1 MQPMF
6 EALLDLLGQP
16 ASQAVT
22 TDDSVLLI
30 YPPERELDFREELL
44 ERFAARLRAAKIRH
58 RMVDV
63 TGLVFEGLDDET
75 IAGLCAEEF
84 EEYRWM
90 LRSLSQRTEAA
101 FASQL
106 RDAAVDVAGGL
117 VVAYATA
124 ALYPLVRFG
133 EVLTELRGSPARIAL
148 AFPGADR
155 SGKLHFIG
163 QPDGGNYLAVRLF
176 WS

>member
-6 EALLDLLGQP
+6 EALLDLVAHPTREG
-16 ASQAVT
+16 VT

-44 ERFAARLRAAKIRH
+44 ERFVPRLDAAHVPH
-58 RMVDV
+58 RVVDV
-63 TGLVFEGLDDET
+63 TGLVFEGLDDEA
-75 IAGLCAEEF
+75 IDELCMQEF
-84 EEYRWM
+84 DDYRWM
-90 LRSLSQRTEAA
+90 LRGLSQHTEAA
-101 FASQL
+101 FARRL
-106 RDAAVDVAGGL
+106 RSSADEAAGGL

-133 EVLTELRGSPARIAL
+133 DILTELRGVPARIAL
-148 AFPGADR
+148 AFPGVDQ
-155 SGKLHFIG
+155 SGKLHFLG
-163 QPDGGNYLAVRLF
+163 QPNGGNYLAVRLF

>member
-6 EALLDLLGQP
+6 ESLLDLLAQP
-16 ASQAVT
+16 AGQSVT

-44 ERFAARLRAAKIRH
+44 ERFAVRVRAAGVALRLL
-58 RMVDV
+58 DT
-63 TGLVFEGLDDET
+63 TGLIFAGLDDET
-75 IAGLCAEEF
+75 IESLCEDEF
-84 EEYRWM
+84 RDYRWM
-90 LRSLSQRTEAA
+90 LQGLSQRAETNFAARLRAEAA
-101 FASQL
+101 
-106 RDAAVDVAGGL
+106 AVPGGV

-133 EVLTELRGSPARIAL
+133 EVLAGLRGVRARIAL
-148 AFPGADR
+148 AFPGEDR

-163 QPDGGNYLAVRLF
+163 QPNGGNYLAVRLY
-176 WS
+176 WA